1 MKKNSFRYI
10 GLISLTSFA
19 ITACGGGSDS
29 QTDDLPDTNAP
40 TVPSNPTLPT
50 TPPKTTQKNIIDF
63 PASQFKI
70 ISISL
75 GPSSTIHS
83 VAENIKTQINNI
95 LSENIHSLYTQNSQ
109 YDFSWNFQ
117 RDNILTKDN
126 LYTSKDGTFPQ
137 YILQNTDSKIILAY
151 DNSTQSLT
159 NTITFK
165 NIDLSNEKLS
175 SAKVT
180 TDLFNMMIDNS
191 DTNLNTIKNAISEL
205 QTTFEPGAI
214 CHQYLTQQFNQPNII
229 FGSFSSSQTIE
240 QWATDETAK
249 GNTVKQDTW
258 ANFKVAYVTSD
269 PNSNHHR
276 DLGYRT
282 DAAIIMDG
290 KLYTGLYDAGK
301 LQQAR
306 DNYESVNQFSNGI
319 CNLYNKSAANTL
331 RTAIEKLPTP

>member
-1 MKKNSFRYI
+1 MNKKSFKHLS
-10 GLISLTSFA
+10 LISVASITL
-19 ITACGGGSDS
+19 TACGGGSDS
-29 QTDDLPDTNAP
+29 NGSQTSALPDTNTP
-40 TVPSNPTLPT
+40 TVPSNPTQ
-50 TPPKTTQKNIIDF
+50 PPHTAQKNILTF
-63 PASQFKI
+63 PVSQFEI

-75 GPSSTIHS
+75 GPAAIIHS
-83 VAENIKTQINNI
+83 VAENTKTQINDV
-95 LSENIHSLYTQNSQ
+95 LSESIQSRYTQNNQ
-109 YDFSWNFQ
+109 YNFSWNFQ
-117 RDNILTKDN
+117 KENILTKDK
-126 LYTSKDGTFPQ
+126 LYTSKDGVFTQ

-151 DNSTQSLT
+151 DNSTPSLT

-175 SAKVT
+175 SARVT
-180 TDLFNMMIDNS
+180 TDLFNRMIDNS

-229 FGSFSSSQTIE
+229 FGNFSSTQTIE
-240 QWATDETAK
+240 QWVTDETAK

-258 ANFKVAYVTSD
+258 ANFKVAYVTNDSHL
-269 PNSNHHR
+269 NHHR

-282 DAAIIMDG
+282 DAAITMDG
-290 KLYTGLYDAGK
+290 QLYTGLYDAGK
-301 LQQAR
+301 LQEAIE
-306 DNYESVNQFSNGI
+306 NYDSSNQFSNGI

>member
-1 MKKNSFRYI
+1 MNKNSFRYI

-29 QTDDLPDTNAP
+29 QTDALPDTNAP
-40 TVPSNPTLPT
+40 TVPSNPTQPT

-63 PASQFKI
+63 PASQCKI

-75 GPSSTIHS
+75 GPSSRIHS
-83 VAENIKTQINNI
+83 VAENTKTQINNI

-301 LQQAR
+301 LQQAI

-319 CNLYNKSAANTL
+319 CNLYNNSAANTL